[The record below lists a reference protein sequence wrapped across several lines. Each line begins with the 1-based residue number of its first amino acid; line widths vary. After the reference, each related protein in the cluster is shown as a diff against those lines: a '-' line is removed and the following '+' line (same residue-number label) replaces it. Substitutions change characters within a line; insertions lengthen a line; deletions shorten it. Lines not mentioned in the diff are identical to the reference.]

1 MCLKNINSPLIFVL
15 STFSGFDRQ
24 KVAKRKFLCSN
35 VQSVKVLSTKIS
47 GLLMF
52 SKHMCLDI
60 LTRVCHKH
68 FYSYLPSCWLRSA
81 CFWKWKDKNNERKS
95 GLSRQ
100 LPCLFCYSDETETF
114 WRGRDCKYR
123 ESLARL
129 KKSKVLMICLENPF
143 REICSKKL
151 FQSLKIQMCPRK
163 WGKTKIW
170 FFYLINYAKNTVKL
184 TNFSVLVV
192 KEDDS

>member
-129 KKSKVLMICLENPF
+129 KKSKILIICLENPF
-143 REICSKKL
+143 RKIYSKNYFKVWK
-151 FQSLKIQMCPRK
+151 FKCVRGNGEKRK
-163 WGKTKIW
+163 FG
-170 FFYLINYAKNTVKL
+170 FLPN
-184 TNFSVLVV
+184 
-192 KEDDS
+192 